1 MEPGHT
7 RGCTEHFHVACVDVN
22 TTDATTGATALLLL
36 RLYRAGGLRAIG
48 YEACR
53 VQMYRVPVLT
63 TVPLGACLPVP
74 VQSFTVLYIMSFER
88 PS

>member
-1 MEPGHT
+1 
-7 RGCTEHFHVACVDVN
+7 VACVDVN
-22 TTDATTGATALLLL
+22 ARQTRQPVL
-36 RLYRAGGLRAIG
+36 RHCYYCVCTVPGGYKQLGTRLAG
-48 YEACR
+48 YS
-53 VQMYRVPVLT
+53 VQMYRVLT

>member
-63 TVPLGACLPVP
+63 TVPGTPR
-74 VQSFTVLYIMSFER
+74 FTGTGTVIYGTVHYVV
-88 PS
+88 